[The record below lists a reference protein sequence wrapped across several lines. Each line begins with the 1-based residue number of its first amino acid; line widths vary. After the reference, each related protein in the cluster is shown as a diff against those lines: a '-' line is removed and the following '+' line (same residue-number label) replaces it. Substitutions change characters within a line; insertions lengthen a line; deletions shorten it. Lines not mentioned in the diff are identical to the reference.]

1 MYFPTVLSLV
11 LVLFEVNVSAIFLI
25 EVIFP
30 MLSIRKVN
38 HNDTLFYFAKIQLFC
53 FCETEKPYFL
63 HCTSKDCT
71 DAKFAS
77 LQDYSFLNDFTGL
90 TVAARKLRKV
100 TTATVTPK
108 TATNAKA
115 NTQTC
120 SGT

>member
-1 MYFPTVLSLV
+1 MLHFS
-11 LVLFEVNVSAIFLI
+11 VSQKYNFF
-25 EVIFP
+25 V
-30 MLSIRKVN
+30 
-38 HNDTLFYFAKIQLFC
+38 FAKQKSRIFYIVPQ
-53 FCETEKPYFL
+53 KN
-63 HCTSKDCT
+63 CT

-100 TTATVTPK
+100 TTAMVTPK
-108 TATNAKA
+108 TAINDST